1 MQFWIYKNNIAT
13 VSDKIESGK
22 TYVVQGVTNPSTNT
36 TEISL
41 GHSTSK
47 DPNSPRLNVP
57 ENKEIRFALNLNGT
71 VIYLSKLQNNG
82 NAQYESALVA
92 DLTSDSFMTIY
103 NNNTSGNS
111 ATFAILAEG
120 TKDKIVDRRLQSNIL
135 VNASQLNVVGENAT
149 DPISNG
155 DIVLIGPEDSHT
167 NLLSGEYRQGAIN
180 LEGGGGT
187 INLDGNVKV
196 NGLCSISSWHVQ
208 STTTT
213 TTKETSLSGN
223 QNINITLRNGASID
237 TVSTSA
243 SEVQTSDKHN
253 NIKYTDFASA
263 HGIYIYGDSTTPPG
277 GTINI
282 TLDGA
287 SITTNSAGKVVSA
300 GIRIENFSGKVTINI
315 TNSKITATNGYAMY
329 FSNCPDVTINYKG
342 NNIISGTK
350 GNISGTVKTN
360 NIQ

>member
-1 MQFWIYKNNIAT
+1 M
-13 VSDKIESGK
+13 
-22 TYVVQGVTNPSTNT
+22 
-36 TEISL
+36 
-41 GHSTSK
+41 
-47 DPNSPRLNVP
+47 
-57 ENKEIRFALNLNGT
+57 NLNGT

-196 NGLCSISSWHVQ
+196 NGLIGISSWHVQ

-287 SITTNSAGKVVSA
+287 SITTTSAGIKTSA

-315 TNSKITATNGYAMY
+315 TNSTINATNGYAMY

-342 NNIISGTK
+342 TNKINGSEGKII
-350 GNISGTVKTN
+350 GTVKEY